1 MFDFI
6 TNLTVEAILSIA
18 LLLFTMLIFIS
29 CLLIVAFT
37 TVFHF
42 IKAVDMLKT
51 KNKRSLAREQSKKE
65 KTLANDICE
74 MSKANVPSNVM
85 EEFVRSA
92 TTTNQCQNNKSLFHR
107 ILKAACE
114 TVLNSLKS

>member
-1 MFDFI
+1 MFNFL
-6 TNLTVEAILSIA
+6 TNLTVETILSIA

-29 CLLIVAFT
+29 CLLVITFIA
-37 TVFHF
+37 VFHL

-51 KNKRSLAREQSKKE
+51 KNKHSLAKEQSKKE
-65 KTLANDICE
+65 RTLAHDICE

-92 TTTNQCQNNKSLFHR
+92 TTANQCQNNKSLFHR
-107 ILKAACE
+107 ILKAAYE
-114 TVLNSLKS
+114 AVLKALKT

>member
-1 MFDFI
+1 MQG
-6 TNLTVEAILSIA
+6 IA
-18 LLLFTMLIFIS
+18 FAERTCGFYAVPPAMLIFIS
-29 CLLIVAFT
+29 CLLIFAFT
-37 TVFHF
+37 TVFRF
-42 IKAVDMLKT
+42 IKAVDTLKT
-51 KNKRSLAREQSKKE
+51 KNKRSLVRGQSKKE

-92 TTTNQCQNNKSLFHR
+92 MGNNHDQDDKSLLHQ

-114 TVLNSLKS
+114 AVLKSLKS